1 MKNTNIYLKLTTRAL
16 TSLRKSALR
25 SFLTLLG
32 VFIGSATI
40 ILVIEIGKGAQ
51 ADIEKQYSNMSVN
64 TILINAPSAE
74 GGISSLGIS
83 DIQGLKEIPEI
94 KDIAPQLT
102 GRLPITYIETTVPL
116 NIFGTTSNTENLVNL
131 KMREGRFFS
140 DEDSEKK
147 NKVVV
152 LGYTSAQELFGD
164 DFGNIVGEKITIN
177 RKQYEVIGVAEYKGG
192 SFGPVTIDDSIFVPY
207 DVANRYILGDSGRF
221 NINVIVTDFKDLPLA
236 QEKIAEKLRELHN
249 IKGNKPEDFRIRD
262 MGSLVNSAQSSART
276 MSVLLWTV
284 GTIVLIVGGIGIM
297 NVMYTSVLE
306 RTKEV
311 GIYKALGAKESH
323 ILFMFLIEALILSV
337 LGFVVGSLT
346 STILYLL
353 VSKTGFSI
361 IFTPYAYVLSFLFTI
376 IIGLAFGYYPAKKA
390 AQLNVVDALRYE

>member
-1 MKNTNIYLKLTTRAL
+1 MNNTNIYLKLTSRAL

-32 VFIGSATI
+32 IFIGSATI

-51 ADIEKQYSNMSVN
+51 AEIEKQYSNMSVN

-74 GGISSLGIS
+74 GGVSSLGVA
-83 DIQGLKEIPEI
+83 DIPGLKEISEI
-94 KDIAPQLT
+94 KDITPQLT
-102 GRLPITYIETTVPL
+102 GRLPITYSETTVPL
-116 NIFGTTSNTENLVNL
+116 NIFGTTSNTESLVNL
-131 KMREGRFFS
+131 KMRQGRFFS
-140 DEDSEKK
+140 EEDSEKK
-147 NKVVV
+147 NKLVV

-164 DFGNIVGEKITIN
+164 NFGNIVGEKITIN
-177 RKQYEVIGVAEYKGG
+177 RKQYEVIGVSEYKGG

-207 DVANRYILGDSGRF
+207 EVANRYILGDSGRF
-221 NINVIVTDFKDLPLA
+221 NINVIVNDFKDLPLA

-276 MSVLLWTV
+276 MAILLWTV
-284 GTIVLIVGGIGIM
+284 GTIVLVVGGIGIM

-323 ILFMFLIEALILSV
+323 ILYMFLIEALILSV
-337 LGFVVGSLT
+337 LGFLVGSVT
-346 STILYLL
+346 STILYFL

-361 IFTPYAYVLSFLFTI
+361 IFTLYAYVLSFVFTI

>member
-1 MKNTNIYLKLTTRAL
+1 MNNTNIYFKLTTRAL

-32 VFIGSATI
+32 IFIGSATI

-51 ADIEKQYSNMSVN
+51 AEIEKQYSNMSVN

-83 DIQGLKEIPEI
+83 DIPGLKEISEI
-94 KDIAPQLT
+94 KDIVPQLT
-102 GRLPITYIETTVPL
+102 GRLPITYSETTVPL
-116 NIFGTTSNTENLVNL
+116 NIFGTTSNTVSLVNL

-140 DEDSEKK
+140 EEDSEKR

-152 LGYTSAQELFGD
+152 LGYTSAQELFGN

-177 RKQYEVIGVAEYKGG
+177 RKQYEVIGVSEYKGG

-207 DVANRYILGDSGRF
+207 EVANRYILGDSGRF
-221 NINVIVTDFKDLPLA
+221 NINVIVNDFKDLPLA

-284 GTIVLIVGGIGIM
+284 GTIVLVVGGIGIM

-311 GIYKALGAKESH
+311 GVYKALGAKESH

-337 LGFVVGSLT
+337 LGFLVGSVT
-346 STILYLL
+346 STILYFL

-361 IFTPYAYVLSFLFTI
+361 IFTPYAYVLSFVFTI

>member
-1 MKNTNIYLKLTTRAL
+1 MNNTNIYLKLTSRAL

-32 VFIGSATI
+32 IFIGSATI

-51 ADIEKQYSNMSVN
+51 AEIEKQYSNMSVN

-74 GGISSLGIS
+74 GGVSSLGVA
-83 DIQGLKEIPEI
+83 DIPGLKEISEI

-102 GRLPITYIETTVPL
+102 GRLPITYSETTVPL
-116 NIFGTTSNTENLVNL
+116 NIFGTTSNTESLVNL
-131 KMREGRFFS
+131 KMRQGRFFS
-140 DEDSEKK
+140 EEDSEKK
-147 NKVVV
+147 NKLVV

-164 DFGNIVGEKITIN
+164 NFGNIVGEKITIN
-177 RKQYEVIGVAEYKGG
+177 RKQYEVIGVSEYKGG

-207 DVANRYILGDSGRF
+207 EVANRYILGDSGRF
-221 NINVIVTDFKDLPLA
+221 NINVIVNDFKDLPLA

-276 MSVLLWTV
+276 MAILLWTV
-284 GTIVLIVGGIGIM
+284 GTIVLVVGGIGIM

-323 ILFMFLIEALILSV
+323 ILYMFLIEALILSV
-337 LGFVVGSLT
+337 LGFLVGSVT
-346 STILYLL
+346 STILYFL

-361 IFTPYAYVLSFLFTI
+361 IFTLYAYVLSFVFTI